1 MQNQNQDDSER
12 VAIIDFPPM
21 PKLPPMPSMIP
32 LSTILMIVFV
42 GSMAA
47 VCFSRSNWIGG
58 CADLGIIALSVT
70 FAVMRYRSMKELHR
84 HHRNLLTIQK
94 ILTTPV
100 MAEEGNSMILTFLR
114 PSDRLMEEMNE
125 IFAEVIGK
133 KSPKSDT

>member
-12 VAIIDFPPM
+12 VAIIELPPM

-32 LSTILMIVFV
+32 MSTVLRIVFV
-42 GSMAA
+42 GSLAA
-47 VCFSRSNWIGG
+47 WCFSRSNWIGG
-58 CADLGIIALSVT
+58 CADLGIIALSIT
-70 FAVMRYRSMKELHR
+70 FAVMRYRSMKELYR

-100 MAEEGNSMILTFLR
+100 MVEEGNSMILTFLR
-114 PSDRLMEEMNE
+114 PSDRLMDEMNK
-125 IFAEVIGK
+125 IDAEVNSK